1 MSKTKKNTSI
11 SVVIPNYNDSEQ
23 ALVLAEEVSLAL
35 HSRKNVP
42 FEIVIVDDGSD
53 LKNLELL
60 KKHSRRMNEIKIV
73 QLRKNFG
80 QQVALLIGLS
90 ISKGK
95 FVVTVDGDGQYK
107 ADAVLA
113 LFDIQSKG
121 FCLISGIR
129 KARKDSYFGKIT
141 SKVGGMFIRKLL
153 KLDIKDFGSI
163 KGFTRPLVDAIL
175 ANQTSTPDVFG
186 TALFLA
192 PQVIETNVNHH
203 PRSEGVS
210 KWTFAKRMKMYFD
223 LYLKCSDDNFGI
235 LFKFGGLLFL
245 LSPAFTLTIFLYK
258 FVFGH
263 GDSVFSIASFGA
275 IFFLTGL
282 QLMMWSLSASM
293 FRKME
298 TAREVVI
305 RNFVER

>member
-1 MSKTKKNTSI
+1 MPKTTKKVNI
-11 SVVIPNYNDSEQ
+11 SVVIPNYNDSKQ
-23 ALVLAEEVSLAL
+23 ALALSEELSLTLNARENL
-35 HSRKNVP
+35 S

-53 LKNLELL
+53 TKELELI
-60 KKHSRRMNEIKIV
+60 KKYPGRINEIKIV
-73 QLRKNFG
+73 QLRRNFG

-90 ISKGK
+90 VSRGQ

-113 LFDIQSKG
+113 LFDTKSNG
-121 FCLISGIR
+121 FCLTSGVR
-129 KARKDSYFGKIT
+129 KARKDNFFGKIT
-141 SKVGGMFIRKLL
+141 SKVGGTFIRKLL
-153 KLDIKDFGSI
+153 KLNINDFGSI

-175 ANQTSTPDVFG
+175 ANQRSTPDVYG
-186 TALFLA
+186 TALSLA
-192 PQVIETNVNHH
+192 PQIIETNVNHY
-203 PRSEGVS
+203 PRSEGIS
-210 KWTFAKRMKMYFD
+210 KWTFTKRMKMYFD

-245 LSPAFTLTIFLYK
+245 LSPVFTMTIFLYK
-258 FVFGH
+258 FLFDH

-298 TAREVVI
+298 TVKEVDV
-305 RNFVER
+305 RHFVER

>member
-1 MSKTKKNTSI
+1 MPKTKENTSI

-113 LFDIQSKG
+113 LFDIESKG
-121 FCLISGIR
+121 FLSNKWYKKG
-129 KARKDSYFGKIT
+129 
-141 SKVGGMFIRKLL
+141 SKR
-153 KLDIKDFGSI
+153 
-163 KGFTRPLVDAIL
+163 
-175 ANQTSTPDVFG
+175 
-186 TALFLA
+186 
-192 PQVIETNVNHH
+192 
-203 PRSEGVS
+203 
-210 KWTFAKRMKMYFD
+210 
-223 LYLKCSDDNFGI
+223 
-235 LFKFGGLLFL
+235 
-245 LSPAFTLTIFLYK
+245 
-258 FVFGH
+258 
-263 GDSVFSIASFGA
+263 
-275 IFFLTGL
+275 
-282 QLMMWSLSASM
+282 
-293 FRKME
+293 
-298 TAREVVI
+298 
-305 RNFVER
+305 